1 MSLLSRI
8 LLITVIAI
16 ISSSGVSGSDT
27 NAVLVAER
35 SLISKLLT
43 WIDVHT
49 DYDVSKSTLHH
60 PQIKFFA
67 QGDSIAYEG
76 NTMTITKRLQ
86 GLYDK
91 QQYKIILVKPW
102 QASDHYDVSTLLHEL
117 VHVVQYQN
125 KNWPCW
131 QRTEWEAYQL
141 QEQYLKEHEIDP
153 QFNWLE
159 IAMFSNCGRRDIH
172 PAVDQRLQ
180 THKPKVD

>member
-1 MSLLSRI
+1 MSISSRI
-8 LLITVIAI
+8 LQITVVAI
-16 ISSSGVSGSDT
+16 ISCSGVSGSDT
-27 NAVLVAER
+27 NAMLVADR

-49 DYDVSKSTLHH
+49 DYDVSQSRRHH
-60 PQIKFFA
+60 PQITFFA
-67 QGDSIAYEG
+67 RGDSITYEG
-76 NTMTITKRLQ
+76 NTITIPKRLR

-102 QASDHYDVSTLLHEL
+102 QASVHYDVSTLLHEL

-125 KNWPCW
+125 KNWLCW

-141 QEQYLKEHEIDP
+141 QEQYLKEHGIDP

-159 IAMFSNCGRRDIH
+159 IAMFSSCRRRDIH
-172 PAVDQRLQ
+172 PAVDPRLQ
-180 THKPKVD
+180 TRSTID